1 MTQRAPG
8 HPPRPLTQS
17 PALQGPCGLC
27 GQAAFSLTWAVAA
40 QHAGLNQ
47 GRRHRDLVKQAAV
60 IIAGFL
66 PRACD
71 ENLHSSLE
79 GTEAGRG
86 RGSATGGQG
95 PPWLHGSDGGPHPQP
110 TCLWNMQA
118 PHSHKPYFICF

>member
-1 MTQRAPG
+1 MAQRAPG
-8 HPPRPLTQS
+8 HPPRPLTPS
-17 PALQGPCGLC
+17 PALRGPCGLL

-47 GRRHRDLVKQAAV
+47 GRRHRDLVEQAAV

-86 RGSATGGQG
+86 RGSATLGQG
-95 PPWLHGSDGGPHPQP
+95 PPRLHRSDGGPHP
-110 TCLWNMQA
+110 
-118 PHSHKPYFICF
+118 